1 MFSVVKFDILAKLCN
16 AFWQCTI
23 TWVDGSFHCLSNSF
37 VSIVFWI
44 HIISF
49 YCSSCS
55 FISIQESE
63 RSCICVLGVLMLP
76 LSVIFLMDFGNVP
89 MVWYFLFFIF
99 FPDYYVYSTYHR
111 ILLVDKKFNENTT
124 LLSCKFIKNSYLY
137 GLPVKLPI
145 LNM

>member
-23 TWVDGSFHCLSNSF
+23 TWLDGSFHCLSNSF
-37 VSIVFWI
+37 ISIVFWI

-63 RSCICVLGVLMLP
+63 RSCILVLGVLMLP
-76 LSVIFLMDFGNVP
+76 LSVIFLMDFRNVP
-89 MVWYFLFFIF
+89 MVWYFLFFIL
-99 FPDYYVYSTYHR
+99 FPDYYVYSMYHR

-137 GLPVKLPI
+137 GLPVKFPI